1 VKPRKIGGEDR
12 WRRRPQAP
20 ITFAQDL
27 FNCACGFFCL
37 AQSGE
42 RPERWVL
49 PAWAD
54 RYPLIAEATGGLQV
68 RRWRRR
74 AGVERLRYRRADHSV
89 FLFAFDLLE
98 INGQD
103 LRREPPEVQKA
114 RKRGPSDHQLTAMR
128 VVGHFPRDRVPD
140 STDVQAQIEISG
152 CGA

>member
-114 RKRGPSDHQLTAMR
+114 RSLTAKAWTER
-128 VVGHFPRDRVPD
+128 PSTHRDARCRTLSERS
-140 STDVQAQIEISG
+140 STRFYRCAS
-152 CGA
+152 AN